1 MQDWTPEMDLPSCH
15 KKFNPGKGEILPWV
29 GWYQLPVR
37 ITLIVVTQYSECCF
51 GDVLVNVERH
61 LPSSKQNNS
70 ISGVQIKR
78 SLGTSANQIPI
89 FQKKN
94 LKGGPSNRPAND
106 VVFLRTLSI
115 QLVSFYP
122 SQPKRGEEKS
132 KRKRFRGDE
141 KDSQYMPPLILGNAM
156 GNALQYWYNR
166 RFEVQ

>member
-1 MQDWTPEMDLPSCH
+1 MQDWTLEMDLPSSH

-122 SQPKRGEEKS
+122 SQPKRGGGEGRQSPRE
-132 KRKRFRGDE
+132 RGSEGGE
-141 KDSQYMPPLILGNAM
+141 KDSRQYMLPFILGNVM
-156 GNALQYWYNR
+156 DNALLNH
-166 RFEVQ
+166 ELK